1 MEGDYT
7 HNWEGDYTHNRINA
21 CNGNS
26 SPTTLWD
33 EGKKIYGSSFE
44 IVKFTKPD
52 PFAVERRLDEMPS
65 SLYGAGLPICS
76 IQF

>member
-1 MEGDYT
+1 MGLLS
-7 HNWEGDYTHNRINA
+7 NRGIHKA
-21 CNGNS
+21 R
-26 SPTTLWD
+26 P
-33 EGKKIYGSSFE
+33 
-44 IVKFTKPD
+44 